1 MSNSCEKQNKAKK
14 PLYGNWYT
22 NIYGK
27 PTFKSSYGA
36 LRSYYHK
43 NVFHILSRIFLA
55 LCIVEMLVGFPM
67 LLCSPFLLGIDS
79 CGLVLSITFSI
90 VGFFILVSFIFNEYL
105 VCNVFY
111 MIESLMLSKWIK
123 KYNIDCHET
132 VRNGKTPRSDDTLI
146 IASYAL
152 ENRTGKILLIV
163 QNIISVICSLV
174 AFLGMFSWI
183 FLINMLGPFLAT
195 TGFNMPI
202 FVFEMLRILPI
213 CFILI
218 PPLIPLFIIFGI
230 LKSKARNSFYSNPQL

>member
-1 MSNSCEKQNKAKK
+1 MSNSFEKQNKAKK

-27 PTFKSSYGA
+27 PTFKSSYEA

-55 LCIVEMLVGFPM
+55 LGMVEMSVGFLM
-67 LLCSPFLLGIDS
+67 LFCSPLLLGIDS
-79 CGLVLSITFSI
+79 CGLALFITFSI

-105 VCNVFY
+105 VGNVFY

-163 QNIISVICSLV
+163 QNIIAMIYSL
-174 AFLGMFSWI
+174 AFLGMFSWM
-183 FLINMLGPFLAT
+183 FLIIMLISFLAT
-195 TGFNMPI
+195 TGFYMPVLAQI
-202 FVFEMLRILPI
+202 VMLFLPI
-213 CFILI
+213 CFILF